1 MQANRE
7 LLRVQLERLGHD
19 VREAAD
25 GQEALDAIALE
36 EPDLIFLDIAMP
48 KLDGLSVCR
57 KLKGDPGLRLIP
69 VVIVTAMND
78 RATKLKGID
87 AGADDFLTKPF
98 DAAELLVRTRVL
110 LRERALN
117 LKLDGAES
125 VILALA
131 RVVEARD
138 LYTVHH
144 AERVGRY
151 SRAIGQAYGLEEPAD
166 LDTLYRGG
174 VLHDLGKA
182 VIPSEILLKNGPLSD
197 EEWAIMRTHSVAGE
211 RICQPLKSTAAYLS
225 MIRHHH
231 ERFDGAGY
239 PDHLLGEDIPLA
251 ARIAAVADAYD
262 AMITA
267 RPYRKGLEP
276 ERVRHELVSG
286 AGRQWDAALVHVFVG
301 LLDGGAVSQIAAAA
315 ADVNA

>member
-1 MQANRE
+1 M
-7 LLRVQLERLGHD
+7 
-19 VREAAD
+19 REATD
-25 GQEALDAIALE
+25 GQEALDAVASQ

-48 KLDGLSVCR
+48 KIDGLTVCR
-57 KLKGDPGLRLIP
+57 KLKNDPAQRLIP
-69 VVIVTAMND
+69 VVILTAMND
-78 RATKLKGID
+78 RATKLNGIE

-151 SRAIGQAYGLEEPAD
+151 SRAIGQAYGVDEPTD
-166 LDTLYRGG
+166 LDALYRGG

-182 VIPSEILLKNGPLSD
+182 VIPSEILLKNGPLTD
-197 EEWAIMRTHSVAGE
+197 EEWAIMRTHSTAGE

-239 PDHLLGEDIPLA
+239 PDHLVGEKTPLA

-267 RPYRKGLEP
+267 RPYRNELGP
-276 ERVRHELVSG
+276 ERVRQELVLG
-286 AGRQWDAALVHVFVG
+286 AGRQWDAALVDVFLE
-301 LLDGGAVSQIAAAA
+301 LLDRGAVTQIAAAA
-315 ADVNA
+315 GQVSA

>member
-1 MQANRE
+1 
-7 LLRVQLERLGHD
+7 
-19 VREAAD
+19 VREATD
-25 GQEALDAIALE
+25 GQEALDAVASQ

-48 KLDGLSVCR
+48 KIDGLTVCR
-57 KLKGDPGLRLIP
+57 KLKNDPAQRLIP
-69 VVIVTAMND
+69 VVILTAMND
-78 RATKLKGID
+78 RATKLNGIE

-151 SRAIGQAYGLEEPAD
+151 SRAIGQAYGVDEPTD
-166 LDTLYRGG
+166 LDALYRGG

-182 VIPSEILLKNGPLSD
+182 VIPSEILLKNGPLTD
-197 EEWAIMRTHSVAGE
+197 EEWAIMRTHSTAGE

-239 PDHLLGEDIPLA
+239 PDHLVGEKTPLA

-267 RPYRKGLEP
+267 RPYRNELGP
-276 ERVRHELVSG
+276 ERVRQELVLG
-286 AGRQWDAALVHVFVG
+286 AGRQWDAALVDVFLE
-301 LLDGGAVSQIAAAA
+301 LLDRGAVTQIAAAA
-315 ADVNA
+315 GQVSA

>member
-1 MQANRE
+1 MKANRD
-7 LLRVQLERLGHD
+7 LLRAQLERLGHE

-25 GQEALDAIALE
+25 GQEALDAVGSE

-48 KLDGLSVCR
+48 KMDGLTVCR
-57 KLKGDPGLRLIP
+57 QLKGDPGLRLIP
-69 VVIVTAMND
+69 VVILTAMND
-78 RATKLKGID
+78 RGTKLKGIE

-151 SRAIGQAYGLEEPAD
+151 SRAIGEAYGLEEPAD
-166 LDTLYRGG
+166 LDALYRGG

-182 VIPSEILLKNGPLSD
+182 VIPSEILLKSGPLSD
-197 EEWAIMRTHSVAGE
+197 EEWAIMRTHAVAGE
-211 RICQPLKSTAAYLS
+211 RICQPLKSTAAYLA

-239 PDHLLGEDIPLA
+239 PDHLVGEDIPLA

-267 RPYRKGLEP
+267 RPYRNALEP
-276 ERVRHELVSG
+276 ERVRQELLSG
-286 AGRQWDAALVHVFVG
+286 SGRQWDAALVDVFVG
-301 LLDGGAVSQIAAAA
+301 LLDGGAIGQIAAAA
-315 ADVNA
+315 ANVNA